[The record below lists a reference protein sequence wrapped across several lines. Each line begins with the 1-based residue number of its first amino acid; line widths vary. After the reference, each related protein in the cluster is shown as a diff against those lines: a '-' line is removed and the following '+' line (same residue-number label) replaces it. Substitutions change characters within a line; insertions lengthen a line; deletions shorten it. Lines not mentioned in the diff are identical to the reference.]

1 MRKKEDG
8 TRQAASNGNGKT
20 ETGQPG
26 KKPAAAKVLL
36 DRDQSRIVVELVRR
50 RLKKLAKKGQKK
62 QIFAIGPGYAE
73 VDGHDKIVVL
83 TQKAVPAEE
92 IDVAAAQKELDEAIK
107 EGKDAAVREWA
118 QARIDARNRA

>member
-50 RLKKLAKKGQKK
+50 RLKKLAKKGQKNNK
-62 QIFAIGPGYAE
+62 GKE
-73 VDGHDKIVVL
+73 VKRL
-83 TQKAVPAEE
+83 RN
-92 IDVAAAQKELDEAIK
+92 VASALGTDYRLKWSK
-107 EGKDAAVREWA
+107 GKDKYIVKAHSE
-118 QARIDARNRA
+118 DAGAS